1 MFLISIFVFRIF
13 NSVEIVSKGFFIT
26 LDSKEIAVKCAKI
39 ADEKKAQDIVIL
51 DVDKISSIT
60 DYFVICSAINERQLH
75 AIADEIDKQMK
86 KISVMKYGMEG
97 YREAKWVLIDYGDVI
112 VHIFEKEIRSYY
124 DLELLW
130 GDSPK
135 VEW

>member
-1 MFLISIFVFRIF
+1 
-13 NSVEIVSKGFFIT
+13 
-26 LDSKEIAVKCAKI
+26 LDSKEIAVACAKI
-39 ADEKKAQDIVIL
+39 ADGKKAQDIVIL
-51 DVDKISSIT
+51 DVNKISSIT

-86 KISVMKYGMEG
+86 KISVTKYGMEG
-97 YREAKWVLIDYGDVI
+97 YREAKWVLIDYGDFI

-130 GDSPK
+130 GDAPK

>member
-1 MFLISIFVFRIF
+1 
-13 NSVEIVSKGFFIT
+13 
-26 LDSKEIAVKCAKI
+26 LDSKEIAITCAKI
-39 ADEKKAQDIVIL
+39 ADEKKALDIVIL

-86 KISVMKYGMEG
+86 KISVNKFGMEG
-97 YREAKWVLIDYGDVI
+97 YREAKWVLIDYGDLI
-112 VHIFEKEIRSYY
+112 VHVFEKEIRNYY

-130 GDSPK
+130 GDAPK
-135 VEW
+135 VTWQEADS

>member
-1 MFLISIFVFRIF
+1 LVAALPHRFR
-13 NSVEIVSKGFFIT
+13 GFFNT
-26 LDSKEIAVKCAKI
+26 LDSKKIAIACAKI
-39 ADEKKAQDIVIL
+39 ADDKKAQDIVIL

-75 AIADEIDKQMK
+75 AIADDIDKEMK
-86 KISVMKYGMEG
+86 KVSVKKLGMEG
-97 YREAKWVLIDYGDVI
+97 YREGKWVLIDYGDFI

-130 GDSPK
+130 GDAPK
-135 VEW
+135 VTW

>member
-1 MFLISIFVFRIF
+1 M
-13 NSVEIVSKGFFIT
+13 
-26 LDSKEIAVKCAKI
+26 DAKEIAITCAKI
-39 ADEKKAQDIVIL
+39 ADEKKARDIVIL

-86 KISVMKYGMEG
+86 KISVMKFGMEG
-97 YREAKWVLIDYGDVI
+97 YREAKWVLIDYGDFI
-112 VHIFEKEIRSYY
+112 VHIFEKEIRGYY

-130 GDSPK
+130 GDAPK
-135 VEW
+135 IEW

>member
-1 MFLISIFVFRIF
+1 M
-13 NSVEIVSKGFFIT
+13 
-26 LDSKEIAVKCAKI
+26 DSKEIAITCAKI

-60 DYFVICSAINERQLH
+60 DYFVICAAINERQRH

-86 KISVMKYGMEG
+86 KISVMKFGMEG
-97 YREAKWVLIDYGDVI
+97 YREAKWVLIDYGDFI
-112 VHIFEKEIRSYY
+112 VHIFEKEIRGYY

-130 GDSPK
+130 GDAPK
-135 VEW
+135 IEW

>member
-1 MFLISIFVFRIF
+1 M
-13 NSVEIVSKGFFIT
+13 
-26 LDSKEIAVKCAKI
+26 DSKEIAIKCAKI
-39 ADEKKAQDIVIL
+39 AGEKKAQDIVML

-86 KISVMKYGMEG
+86 KISVMKFGMEG
-97 YREAKWVLIDYGDVI
+97 YREAKWVLIDYGDFI
-112 VHIFEKEIRSYY
+112 VHIFDKEIRGYY

-130 GDSPK
+130 GDAPK
-135 VEW
+135 VTWQGD

>member
-1 MFLISIFVFRIF
+1 M
-13 NSVEIVSKGFFIT
+13 
-26 LDSKEIAVKCAKI
+26 CAKI
-39 ADEKKAQDIVIL
+39 ADGKKAQDIVIL
-51 DVDKISSIT
+51 DVNKISSIT

-97 YREAKWVLIDYGDVI
+97 YREAKWVLIDYGDFI
-112 VHIFEKEIRSYY
+112 VHIFEKEIRGYY

-130 GDSPK
+130 GDAPK
-135 VEW
+135 IEWQDA

>member
-1 MFLISIFVFRIF
+1 M
-13 NSVEIVSKGFFIT
+13 
-26 LDSKEIAVKCAKI
+26 DSKEIAITCAKI

-51 DVDKISSIT
+51 DVDKISAIT

-75 AIADEIDKQMK
+75 AIADDMDKEMK
-86 KISVMKYGMEG
+86 KLSISKLGMEG
-97 YREAKWVLIDYGDVI
+97 YREAKWVLIDYGDFI

-130 GDSPK
+130 GDAPK
-135 VEW
+135 VTWQDG

>member
-1 MFLISIFVFRIF
+1 M
-13 NSVEIVSKGFFIT
+13 
-26 LDSKEIAVKCAKI
+26 DAKEIAITCAKI
-39 ADEKKAQDIVIL
+39 ADEKKARDIVIL

-86 KISVMKYGMEG
+86 KISVMKFGMEG
-97 YREAKWVLIDYGDVI
+97 YREAKWVLIDYGDFI
-112 VHIFEKEIRSYY
+112 VHIFEKEIRGYY

-130 GDSPK
+130 GDAPK
-135 VEW
+135 VTW

>member
-1 MFLISIFVFRIF
+1 LQLCGDFFYYNFFIGIF
-13 NSVEIVSKGFFIT
+13 NT
-26 LDSKEIAVKCAKI
+26 LDSKEIAITCAKI
-39 ADEKKAQDIVIL
+39 ADEKKALDIVIL

-86 KISVMKYGMEG
+86 KISVNKFGMEG
-97 YREAKWVLIDYGDVI
+97 YREAKWVLIDYGDLI
-112 VHIFEKEIRSYY
+112 VHVFEKEIRNYY

-130 GDSPK
+130 GDAPK
-135 VEW
+135 VTWQEADS

>member
-1 MFLISIFVFRIF
+1 M
-13 NSVEIVSKGFFIT
+13 
-26 LDSKEIAVKCAKI
+26 DSKEIAIACAKI
-39 ADEKKAQDIVIL
+39 ADQKKAQDIVIL

-75 AIADEIDKQMK
+75 AIADEIDKELK
-86 KISVMKYGMEG
+86 KLSIKKYGMEG
-97 YREAKWVLIDYGDVI
+97 YREAKWVLIDYGDFI
-112 VHIFEKEIRSYY
+112 IHIFEKERRNYY

-130 GDSPK
+130 GDAPK

>member
-1 MFLISIFVFRIF
+1 
-13 NSVEIVSKGFFIT
+13 

-39 ADEKKAQDIVIL
+39 ADEKKAQNIVIL

-86 KISVMKYGMEG
+86 KISVTKYGMEG
-97 YREAKWVLIDYGDVI
+97 YREAKWVLIDYGDFI

-130 GDSPK
+130 GDAPK

>member
-1 MFLISIFVFRIF
+1 M
-13 NSVEIVSKGFFIT
+13 
-26 LDSKEIAVKCAKI
+26 DSKDIAITCAKI

-51 DVDKISSIT
+51 DVDKISSIS

-75 AIADEIDKQMK
+75 AIADEIDKELK
-86 KISVMKYGMEG
+86 KLSVKKFGMEG

-112 VHIFEKEIRSYY
+112 VHLFDKEIRSYY

-130 GDSPK
+130 GDASK

>member
-1 MFLISIFVFRIF
+1 M
-13 NSVEIVSKGFFIT
+13 
-26 LDSKEIAVKCAKI
+26 DSKEIAITCAKI
-39 ADEKKAQDIVIL
+39 ADEKKALDIVIL

-60 DYFVICSAINERQLH
+60 DYFVICSAINDRQLH

-97 YREAKWVLIDYGDVI
+97 YREAKWVLIDYGDFI
-112 VHIFEKEIRSYY
+112 VHIFDKEMRNYY

-130 GDSPK
+130 GDAPK
-135 VEW
+135 IEW

>member
-1 MFLISIFVFRIF
+1 V
-13 NSVEIVSKGFFIT
+13 
-26 LDSKEIAVKCAKI
+26 CAKI
-39 ADEKKAQDIVIL
+39 ADGKKAQDIVIL
-51 DVDKISSIT
+51 DVNKISSIT

-97 YREAKWVLIDYGDVI
+97 YREAKWVLIDYGDFI
-112 VHIFEKEIRSYY
+112 VHIFEKEIRGYY

-130 GDSPK
+130 GDAPK
-135 VEW
+135 IEWQDA